1 MMAQIRE
8 DRSLGELFAELA
20 RETTTLARQE
30 VQLAKAE
37 LSQSAAQIGRSV
49 ASLLVGGAIAYAGF
63 LAILAAIIVGL
74 GEAGVPWWLSALIV
88 GVVVA
93 VIGYVLI
100 MRARDGLQGASLFP
114 RTTVETLKEDTEWVK
129 EQLR

>member
-1 MMAQIRE
+1 MAQTRE
-8 DRSLGELFAELA
+8 DASLGELFSELA

-49 ASLLVGGAIAYAGF
+49 ASMVVGGAIAYAGF

-74 GEAGVPWWLSALIV
+74 GQAGVEWWLAALIV

-93 VIGYVLI
+93 AIGYFLI
-100 MRARDGLQGASLFP
+100 MRARNTLQETSLFP
-114 RTTVETLKEDTEWVK
+114 RTTVETLKDDRDWAK
-129 EQLR
+129 EQLQ